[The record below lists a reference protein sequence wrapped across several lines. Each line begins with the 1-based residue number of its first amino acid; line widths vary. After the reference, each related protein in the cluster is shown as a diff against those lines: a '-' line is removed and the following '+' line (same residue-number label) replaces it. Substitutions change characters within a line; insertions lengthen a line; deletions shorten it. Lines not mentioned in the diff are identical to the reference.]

1 MIAESALCLV
11 KNVSRDETPGG
22 VYTPAPAMGEAL
34 IGRLQEHAGLTFR
47 IES

>member
-1 MIAESALCLV
+1 MIAESALCLA
-11 KNVSRDETPGG
+11 RDIDRNETTGG

-34 IGRLQEHAGLTFR
+34 INRLQANAGLKFS